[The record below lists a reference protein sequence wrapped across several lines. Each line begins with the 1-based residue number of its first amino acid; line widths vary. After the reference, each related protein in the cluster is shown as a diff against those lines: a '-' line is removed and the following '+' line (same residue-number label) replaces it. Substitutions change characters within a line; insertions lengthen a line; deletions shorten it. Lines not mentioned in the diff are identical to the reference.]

1 MSTTVCS
8 GVQFDISPRNG
19 VNGIIPDLTT
29 YNWDVPTLSA
39 SLTGGASNSNQPS
52 IFGKL
57 TNSSNVTRT
66 AVYTVVPNVQSCESY
81 SSFTLTVYV
90 NPTPKISAMSTVVC
104 SGLQFEVSPTN
115 GGTEIVPVTTRYAW
129 EIPAVSTASLVGGQS
144 DSGRMSVTGILTN
157 NTNTTRTAVYTVTPT
172 SILGECKGATFT
184 VLVTVNPKAVITAM
198 STTVCS
204 GLTFDISPSNQL
216 NGIVPLG
223 TKYKWNLPLM
233 SNVSLT
239 GGETNSNQNSIFG
252 TLTNATNVVR
262 TAAYTVIPNSPL
274 CGDNNPFTLTVFVN
288 PKAVITAMSVVVCS
302 GVQFSVSPRDIING
316 IVPAETKYSWDVPTL
331 TPFLSGGQAASLSPT
346 ITGTLNSITN
356 VSQTAI
362 YIVRPRSPDCGINS
376 SFTLTV
382 IVNPIVVINTMT
394 VVTCSGVPFVITPTN
409 VTNGIIPDDTFYAW
423 SVPTFTGTVTGGQS
437 ASNQTNISGLLTN
450 QNNTTNTVTYTVYPS
465 TPSCISNAPFT
476 LIVTL
481 HPIADIRAMSVIT
494 CSGVPF
500 RITPT
505 DGQNGIVPIG
515 TKYRWSAPTVP
526 AAIEGGAAAS
536 DQSDIN
542 GLLRNT
548 SNAQLTATYYVT
560 PTSVNCS
567 DDFGF
572 TVTVTVNPTAEITV
586 ITRAICSDVPF
597 VISPVNSTNGI
608 VPDGTLYTWN
618 VPIISMS
625 ITGGASGTQQNF
637 ISGKLRNT
645 SSVVQTATYSVEPL
659 SGNCIGK
666 NFTVVI
672 TLNPGGTFDP
682 MSTTTCNG
690 VTFEVSPKDGV
701 NGIIPNNTKYS
712 WDPPSYN
719 QFIIGGESGTL
730 RDFISGTLFNTS
742 NVTRTVTYT
751 ITPSIPNCGFGPSF
765 TLTVTIHP
773 TAEIREISTTVCSG
787 SDFTVSPT
795 DGINGIVPALTKY
808 RWEIPTYSGTITGG
822 QSNTLQ
828 DRIFGKLF
836 NRTNAQRTATYIVI
850 PTSVNCFDDPPFTV
864 TVFVNPTPEIVPMS
878 TTVCSGL
885 PFAVTPTNVTNGI
898 VPNPTIYRWGIPT
911 YSGTMTGGVSAEN
924 VATTISGLLLNR
936 TNVLRTATYEVIPNA
951 GACEGKMFTV
961 TVFVNPTP

>member
-1 MSTTVCS
+1 
-8 GVQFDISPRNG
+8 
-19 VNGIIPDLTT
+19 
-29 YNWDVPTLSA
+29 
-39 SLTGGASNSNQPS
+39 
-52 IFGKL
+52 
-57 TNSSNVTRT
+57 
-66 AVYTVVPNVQSCESY
+66 
-81 SSFTLTVYV
+81 
-90 NPTPKISAMSTVVC
+90 
-104 SGLQFEVSPTN
+104 
-115 GGTEIVPVTTRYAW
+115 
-129 EIPAVSTASLVGGQS
+129 
-144 DSGRMSVTGILTN
+144 
-157 NTNTTRTAVYTVTPT
+157 
-172 SILGECKGATFT
+172 
-184 VLVTVNPKAVITAM
+184 
-198 STTVCS
+198 
-204 GLTFDISPSNQL
+204 
-216 NGIVPLG
+216 
-223 TKYKWNLPLM
+223 
-233 SNVSLT
+233 
-239 GGETNSNQNSIFG
+239 
-252 TLTNATNVVR
+252 
-262 TAAYTVIPNSPL
+262 
-274 CGDNNPFTLTVFVN
+274 
-288 PKAVITAMSVVVCS
+288 
-302 GVQFSVSPRDIING
+302 
-316 IVPAETKYSWDVPTL
+316 
-331 TPFLSGGQAASLSPT
+331 
-346 ITGTLNSITN
+346 
-356 VSQTAI
+356 
-362 YIVRPRSPDCGINS
+362 
-376 SFTLTV
+376 
-382 IVNPIVVINTMT
+382 
-394 VVTCSGVPFVITPTN
+394 
-409 VTNGIIPDDTFYAW
+409 
-423 SVPTFTGTVTGGQS
+423 
-437 ASNQTNISGLLTN
+437 
-450 QNNTTNTVTYTVYPS
+450 
-465 TPSCISNAPFT
+465 
-476 LIVTL
+476 
-481 HPIADIRAMSVIT
+481 
-494 CSGVPF
+494 
-500 RITPT
+500 
-505 DGQNGIVPIG
+505 G

-526 AAIEGGAAAS
+526 AAIEGGADAS

-751 ITPSIPNCGFGPSF
+751 IRPSIPNCGFGPSF

-787 SDFTVSPT
+787 TDFTVSPT

-808 RWEIPTYSGTITGG
+808 RWGIPTYSGTITGG

-836 NRTNAQRTATYIVI
+836 NRTNAQLTATYIVI
-850 PTSVNCFDDPPFTV
+850 PTSVYCFDDPPFTV

-898 VPNPTIYRWGIPT
+898 VPNPTFYRWDVPT
-911 YSGTMTGGVSAEN
+911 YSGTMTGGVSAAN
-924 VATTISGLLLNR
+924 VETTISGLLLNR
-936 TNVLRTATYEVIPNA
+936 TNVVRTATYMVTPRA
-951 GACEGKMFTV
+951 GTCEGATFSV
-961 TVFVNPTP
+961 TVFVNPTPEITAMSTTTCNGVQFEVSPVNNRDGIVPFGTQYRWNIPVTTSSVVGGQSDSGKLQIRGTLTNLSNQAQEAYYT